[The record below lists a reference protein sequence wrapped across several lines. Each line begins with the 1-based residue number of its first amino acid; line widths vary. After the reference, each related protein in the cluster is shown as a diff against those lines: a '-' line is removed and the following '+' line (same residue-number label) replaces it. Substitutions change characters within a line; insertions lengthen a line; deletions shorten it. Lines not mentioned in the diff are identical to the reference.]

1 MSLISLSISR
11 FQSALQ
17 SNDHQGIY
25 RSRRAL
31 EALAEELA
39 LRLYAKEEA
48 AIEEAVSVFDLIEK
62 ADKNY
67 QQKLNESIVSIRYV
81 ISFNPEIQAKIE
93 AAEIKNKLA
102 RR

>member
-11 FQSALQ
+11 LQSALQ
-17 SNDHQGIY
+17 SNDSKGIE
-25 RSRRAL
+25 RSRQAL
-31 EALAEELA
+31 KALAEELA
-39 LRLYAKEEA
+39 LRLDAKEEA
-48 AIEEAVSVFDLIEK
+48 AIEEAISVFDLIEK

-67 QQKLNESIVSIRYV
+67 QQKLNESIVSIHRV